1 MLRRMT
7 IYLDVVFLENIC
19 MNGIIL
25 YATGIVT
32 KSKCKALRILI
43 SSMIGAMYAVRNIS
57 NK

>member
-1 MLRRMT
+1 MT

-32 KSKCKALRILI
+32 KTKCKLFRVLLSSICGAL
-43 SSMIGAMYAVRNIS
+43 YAIRYIF